1 MRIDESDEMIQKKI
15 ELLYVA
21 DKTLQANRQLRT
33 KNLRTN

>member
-1 MRIDESDEMIQKKI
+1 MNSDEMLKKK
-15 ELLYVA
+15 EQYVA

>member
-15 ELLYVA
+15 ELYVA